1 MKQLESFEIPRTVI
15 FGPGAITKTPL
26 VVAGLRAGKILIVT
40 GRSTTLHYANQVAQL
55 LSGYTVDVVKYDDV
69 DLEKTGYDLV
79 LGVGGGRPLDMAKVY
94 AYIHK
99 KPLVVIPTSASHDG
113 IASPYVSY
121 VLSRR
126 MSSRGKIV
134 APPTAIIADTSVILS
149 APSRLL
155 RAGIGDLLGKIVAV
169 RDWQLA
175 HRLKGEE
182 YSEYAAHLSLTSYR
196 IVASN
201 AARIRNFAREEDVR
215 VLVKALIGCG
225 VAMGIAGSSRP
236 CSGSEHLFA
245 HAIEMRLQE
254 ENNEA
259 IHGELVAIGAIVMAY
274 LHGIKW
280 QRIKRIAET
289 VGLPTTLKQA
299 GVDIDLAV
307 EALTTAHSLRPD
319 RYTILGDGIDREAA
333 RRALENTGLV

>member
-1 MKQLESFEIPRTVI
+1 MKTLETFEIPRTVI

-40 GRSTTLHYANQVAQL
+40 GRSMTLHYANQVAQL
-55 LSGYTVDVVKYDDV
+55 LSGYTVDVVKYDEV
-69 DLEKTGYDLV
+69 DLDKTGYDLV
-79 LGVGGGRPLDMAKVY
+79 LGVGGGKPLDMAKVY

-126 MSSRGKIV
+126 MSSYGKIV

-196 IVASN
+196 IVSSN

-280 QRIKRIAET
+280 QRIRRIAET